1 MKQTTFTSPDT
12 NKVYTIISSVSERGN
27 WDENGNYAPVEFT
40 QYSIYDNNYFVQF
53 AFKEDE
59 IAAAVEH
66 YELPGPD
73 VSSRF
78 DWWCDPSNLSS
89 WNSCSLLLF
98 LPI

>member
-12 NKVYTIISSVSERGN
+12 NKVYTIVTSVSERGN
-27 WDENGNYAPVEFT
+27 WDDNGNYAPVEFT

-53 AFKEDE
+53 AFREDE

-73 VSSRF
+73 ISSRF
-78 DWWCDPSNLSS
+78 D
-89 WNSCSLLLF
+89 
-98 LPI
+98 